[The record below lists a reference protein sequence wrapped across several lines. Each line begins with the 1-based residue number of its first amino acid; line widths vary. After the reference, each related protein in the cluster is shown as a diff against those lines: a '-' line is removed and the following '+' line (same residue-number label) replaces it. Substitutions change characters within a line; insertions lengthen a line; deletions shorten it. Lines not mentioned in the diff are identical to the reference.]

1 MYVIALIC
9 NLLIFLFG
17 LIGCIREFRR
27 EGIKITRYYTFDSN
41 VLGIIAGGLMSVELF
56 RFLLTGC
63 EISAVAQTMK
73 FMSVVCLSLTFF
85 VALFVLSPQMGG
97 FYSGMIH
104 NNLIFVHTL
113 CPLLAI
119 VSFLFMDPISQLN
132 LSMVFIAWIPTV
144 IYAIIT
150 VILNVLKVLE
160 GPYPFLHVYKQPWYV
175 SVGWAV
181 GIVGANFLYAYLMM
195 VLQNVID

>member
-1 MYVIALIC
+1 M
-9 NLLIFLFG
+9 
-17 LIGCIREFRR
+17 E
-27 EGIKITRYYTFDSN
+27 
-41 VLGIIAGGLMSVELF
+41 
-56 RFLLTGC
+56 RF
-63 EISAVAQTMK
+63 
-73 FMSVVCLSLTFF
+73 
-85 VALFVLSPQMGG
+85 
-97 FYSGMIH
+97 
-104 NNLIFVHTL
+104 
-113 CPLLAI
+113 AI
-119 VSFLFMDPISQLN
+119 VSFLFVDPISQLN

-144 IYAIIT
+144 IYAIII